1 MNEEL
6 NLLEETTDAV
16 VETVETSAIGTKGVK
31 GALVAGLA
39 VVTLGLGFLAYK
51 IIKLTRLR
59 KLQLLY
65 HLINQML
72 LKLVILKKTLKNKQ
86 KVIRIKNLW
95 IYFKDSFSF

>member
-6 NLLEETTDAV
+6 NLLEETTDTV

-51 IIKLTRLR
+51 IIMADKT
-59 KLQLLY
+59 
-65 HLINQML
+65 
-72 LKLVILKKTLKNKQ
+72 KKASAFVSLDQADASEVSNFEE
-86 KVIRIKNLW
+86 N
-95 IYFKDSFSF
+95 SEE